1 MVPTIEIR
9 GQDDNIRN
17 LSLLDKYRP
26 MQQVASET
34 NKAAAPNNVFV
45 GRQPIFDRALNVYAY
60 ELLYRSAGDQEHSNV
75 QGNGD
80 CATTQTIINTFMEIG
95 LDRLVRNKLAAIN
108 LTETFLLEENRIPFS
123 SKQVILE
130 ILEDIPITQ
139 PLLDA
144 LSRLSEAG
152 YTIALD
158 DYVYDPAHAPLLEL
172 VDIVKLDMTILSRE
186 EVAQHVAQLRRYDVK
201 LLAEKIETPQDFI
214 SCSNLGF
221 DYFQG
226 YFLSRPQIIS
236 AEKMPANRLTIM
248 NLLAVLHDP
257 DSENEDLAEAINT
270 DVTTSYKLL
279 KMINSA
285 AFNLP
290 RKVESIQQGVLL
302 LGRRKLASWASM
314 MALSNLSDRP
324 AEILRTAMTRAKM
337 CELLAEAAKIRPAE
351 SYFTVGMFSAL
362 DLIMQRPLPK
372 LLEPLPLNSD
382 IVAALLYHK
391 GKLGEALTCAM
402 AYEVADW
409 PNAQFSDLNAQ
420 DILIANIEAVTWAN
434 MIIDTL

>member
-1 MVPTIEIR
+1 
-9 GQDDNIRN
+9 
-17 LSLLDKYRP
+17 
-26 MQQVASET
+26 MQQVNPEPNHT
-34 NKAAAPNNVFV
+34 TTPNNVYV
-45 GRQPIFDRALNVYAY
+45 GRQPIFDRSLNLYAY
-60 ELLYRSAGDQEHSNV
+60 ELLYRHTAQHEQANIGTDGDN
-75 QGNGD
+75 
-80 CATTQTIINTFMEIG
+80 ATTQTIINTFMEIG

-123 SKQVILE
+123 PKQVILE
-130 ILEDIPITQ
+130 ILEDIDITQ
-139 PLLDA
+139 PMLDA

-152 YTIALD
+152 YTLALD
-158 DYVYDPAHAPLLEL
+158 DYVYNPAHAPLLQL
-172 VDIVKLDMTILSRE
+172 VDIIKLDLTVLAPNAIK
-186 EVAQHVAQLRRYDVK
+186 QHIEYLRQYGVK
-201 LLAEKIETPQDFI
+201 LLAEKVETPQDFI
-214 SCSNLGF
+214 MCSNLGF

-248 NLLAVLHDP
+248 NLLAVLHNP
-257 DSENEDLAEAINT
+257 DAESEDLAEAINT

-290 RKVESIQQGVLL
+290 RKVESIQHGVLL

-314 MALSNLSDRP
+314 LALSNLSDRP
-324 AEILRTAMTRAKM
+324 AEILRSAMIRAKM
-337 CELLAEAAKIRPAE
+337 CELLAEQVGIKPVE

-372 LLEPLPLNSD
+372 LLEPLPLSSD
-382 IVAALLYHK
+382 VVAALLYHK
-391 GKLGEALTCAM
+391 GRLGEALACVM
-402 AYEVADW
+402 AYEIADW
-409 PNAQFSDLNAQ
+409 PNVEFRHLSTQ

-434 MIIDTL
+434 IIIDTL